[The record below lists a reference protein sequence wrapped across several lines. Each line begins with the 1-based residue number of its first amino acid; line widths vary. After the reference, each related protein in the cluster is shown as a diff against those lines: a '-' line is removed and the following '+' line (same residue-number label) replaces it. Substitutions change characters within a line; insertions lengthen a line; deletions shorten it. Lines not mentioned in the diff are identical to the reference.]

1 MLHSFK
7 RGKSVIIK
15 KRSLQMNYLSH
26 SALIKRIDPLNPKF
40 QQIHNN
46 FMRAKSGVWGEESID
61 YYLSNYHHPYPHL
74 ILQDVHLFSN
84 SYFQIDNLFIT
95 QFFILVIEVKNI
107 KGDIELT
114 QKPFD
119 LIRTNELGEQ
129 MSLDSPEEQL
139 EKNMIWL
146 NDWLGNK
153 GWTIPVKGIIVFTN
167 MDSKIKV
174 NETTYSVVKGKHLP
188 TWIRKMEHTNEYLTV
203 DQMNELAE
211 EINTNHKNYK
221 HKSILERY
229 QLTKDEIITGV
240 QCPEC
245 FEFGMKKHRRHW
257 SCSNNHRSVDA
268 HIKTLDD
275 YFYIFG
281 MSITNKECR
290 RFLQIENVHV
300 SKRLL
305 TSMDLH
311 ISGKTKRREYVKT
324 NRGN

>member
-1 MLHSFK
+1 
-7 RGKSVIIK
+7 
-15 KRSLQMNYLSH
+15 MNYLSH
-26 SALIKRIDPLNPKF
+26 AALIKRIDPMNPKF
-40 QQIHNN
+40 QQIQNN

-74 ILQDVHLFSN
+74 ILQDVHLFAN

-107 KGDIELT
+107 KGNIELT

-119 LIRTNELGEQ
+119 LIRTNELGEK

-139 EKNMIWL
+139 EKNVLWL
-146 NDWLGNK
+146 NDWLRNK

-167 MDSKIKV
+167 MESHITV
-174 NETTYSVVKGKHLP
+174 NESTCSVIKGKHLP
-188 TWIRKMEHTNEYLTV
+188 TWIRKMEHTKEYLTV

-211 EINTNHKNYK
+211 EINTNHTDYK

-229 QLTKDEIITGV
+229 QLTKEEIKIGV

-257 SCSNNHRSVDA
+257 SCSNNHQSVDA
-268 HIKTLDD
+268 HLKTLDD

-311 ISGKTKRREYVKT
+311 ISGKTKRREYVKMF
-324 NRGN
+324 RGN